1 MKNLFLAMMAILL
14 INVSYAGEEMG
25 ESMKADCVDSIQSS
39 RFQETVDNT
48 ASVDKAE
55 ENNEGASA
63 K

>member
-1 MKNLFLAMMAILL
+1 
-14 INVSYAGEEMG
+14 MG